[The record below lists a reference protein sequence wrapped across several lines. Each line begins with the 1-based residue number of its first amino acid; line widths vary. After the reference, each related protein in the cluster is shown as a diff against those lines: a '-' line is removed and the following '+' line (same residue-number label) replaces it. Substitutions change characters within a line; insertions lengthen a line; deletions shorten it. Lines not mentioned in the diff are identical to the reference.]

1 MRSFIVL
8 LLLIV
13 VFLSGM
19 LIGMDKKESSLVNHL
34 PIEGNVIEQAD
45 WLSESEAYEK
55 QLIVEEEMIEF
66 DFPEQNTQKIA
77 MFLEAGVKAFMK
89 LLLIYYFKYFLF
101 LFNFFHN
108 VKI

>member
-45 WLSESEAYEK
+45 WLSESGAYEK

-77 MFLEAGVKAFMK
+77 MFLEAGVKGFYEVVVD
-89 LLLIYYFKYFLF
+89 ILF
-101 LFNFFHN
+101 EISSLF
-108 VKI
+108 I